1 MAIPITFDG
10 VIASVSADAPPTYDA
25 AGFADAGVSYTTVG
39 QLINFPDVGRVYTDV
54 AYNSLDVR
62 GTRHIKGTYEEPEI
76 PLELGVVRL
85 DDGQI
90 ILKTASDSD
99 ASFTF
104 KFEYSNGEVDYFQA
118 KVFSLVSAGGDGDT
132 IRAITANVRID
143 HQGVISVAA

>member
-62 GTRHIKGTYEEPEI
+62 GTRHIKGTYEEPETA
-76 PLELGVVRL
+76 LEFGVVRL
-85 DDGQI
+85 DTGQV
-90 ILKTASDSD
+90 ILKTASTSD

-104 KFEYSNGEVDYFQA
+104 KFEYSNGEIDYFQA

-132 IRAITANVRID
+132 TRAITANVRVD
-143 HQGVISVAA
+143 HQGVVSVAA